1 MKSPDER
8 IFYPQVFLGA
18 ISALAV
24 MTILS
29 ALLGFVVTTF
39 IPREYTYYTC
49 TAIMFL
55 FGIKV
60 DMSGQQSQRFERL
73 IRALLQML
81 WEAWKMKAN
90 ESEETQ
96 REVEEEV
103 AAR

>member
-1 MKSPDER
+1 
-8 IFYPQVFLGA
+8 
-18 ISALAV
+18 
-24 MTILS
+24 MTVLS

-60 DMSGQQSQRFERL
+60 R
-73 IRALLQML
+73 ITLLHGWLMHLPDQML
-81 WEAWKMKAN
+81 YEAWKMKPN
-90 ESEETQ
+90 EGEETQ
-96 REVEEEV
+96 REVEEEL